1 MPEDLASSI
10 ESILKRAI
18 RWEEDSYNLYHN
30 ALALAKNPQTREWLK
45 ELADW
50 ELTHKAKLE
59 GLLKGDLNW
68 AVRKSKRE
76 KVNDLKIG
84 DYLVATPLNENSDF
98 QDVLL
103 VAMKREESAHDF
115 YASMTELVEEGQAR
129 SLFELLAKEEL
140 KHKQLVEKYYE
151 EYIYKE
157 F

>member
-1 MPEDLASSI
+1 MPDTKDAI
-10 ESILKRAI
+10 TNILNRAI
-18 RWEEDSYNLYHN
+18 RFEEDSFNLYN
-30 ALALAKNPQTREWLK
+30 SAIDKIKNPQTKDWLK

-76 KVNDLKIG
+76 EVADLKIG
-84 DYLVATPLNENSDF
+84 DYLVAAPLNEKSDF

-103 VAMKREESAHDF
+103 VAMKREESARNF
-115 YASMTELVEEGQAR
+115 YAGMVELVEAGEAHD
-129 SLFELLAKEEL
+129 LFDLLAKEEA
-140 KHKQLVEKYYE
+140 KHKQMVEKYYE
-151 EYIYKE
+151 EYVYKE